1 MGDLEPVYDIF
12 PITSELKVPYAATQ
26 TRVVFV
32 KRVVFLTVDHR
43 GPLPLRELHS
53 TGEILVWRD
62 PGGS

>member
-32 KRVVFLTVDHR
+32 KRVVFLMVNHGR
-43 GPLPLRELHS
+43 LLPLREVHS
-53 TGEILVWRD
+53 TDEAIVWRD